1 MFPLIDATPGKCL
14 VWDSCRAHIA
24 RKVKD
29 HCRNRNIEMIV
40 IPGGLTPYLQ
50 AGDIGIY
57 REFKDKLSDLIDRW
71 KNSDGVQYTR
81 GGNPKPPADEIVQ
94 TWVRDGWNGVNI
106 QNIKSSI
113 ASAGFNEDHLQWH
126 ISKHDVYGTRFL
138 QAWENTGDEM
148 EPDPENFEQ
157 IGQEDDVEEII
168 GDGNDEVSI

>member
-1 MFPLIDATPGKCL
+1 MFPLLDATPGKCL

-71 KNSDGVQYTR
+71 KNSYGVQYT
-81 GGNPKPPADEIVQ
+81 
-94 TWVRDGWNGVNI
+94 
-106 QNIKSSI
+106 
-113 ASAGFNEDHLQWH
+113 
-126 ISKHDVYGTRFL
+126 
-138 QAWENTGDEM
+138 
-148 EPDPENFEQ
+148 
-157 IGQEDDVEEII
+157 
-168 GDGNDEVSI
+168 